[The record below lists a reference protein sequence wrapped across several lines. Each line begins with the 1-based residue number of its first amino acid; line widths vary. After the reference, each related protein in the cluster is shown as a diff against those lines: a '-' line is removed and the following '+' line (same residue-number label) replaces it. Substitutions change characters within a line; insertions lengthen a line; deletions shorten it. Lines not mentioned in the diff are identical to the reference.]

1 MLYNFLLTYGFQYGQ
16 STSGYDSFVNFISTM
31 LAGMTIMSLILVCSP
46 IIILIIDLVI
56 RIVVGCITADIA
68 KEKGYSGF
76 GFFLYS
82 FAIWPIGLGVAILAQ
97 PKEKLKV
104 VVAPTPQQI
113 MNGKIAYYEQL
124 YREGKISEI
133 EFYRRKDE
141 ILMQQY
147 I

>member
-1 MLYNFLLTYGFQYGQ
+1 MFYSLLLAYGSQYGQ
-16 STSGYDSFVNFISTM
+16 LSADFDGFVDAIVAM
-31 LAGMTIMSLILVCSP
+31 LAGMTILSIIAICSP
-46 IIILIIDLVI
+46 FIVIAVDLIIRV
-56 RIVVGCITADIA
+56 VVGCITADIA
-68 KEKGYSGF
+68 KEKGYNAF

-97 PKEKLKV
+97 PKEKPKV
-104 VVAPTPQQI
+104 VVGPTPQQI

-124 YREGKISEI
+124 YREGKITEI
-133 EFYRRKDE
+133 EFYRKKDE